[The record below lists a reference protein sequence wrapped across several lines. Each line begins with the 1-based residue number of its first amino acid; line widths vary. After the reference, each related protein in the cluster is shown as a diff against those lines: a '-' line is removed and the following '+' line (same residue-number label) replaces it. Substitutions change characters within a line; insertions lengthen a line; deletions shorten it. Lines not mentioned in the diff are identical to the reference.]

1 MIKKRLKIFSVLIFA
16 LSLVLI
22 LAEARIAFLNGG
34 DYAKKAAAQRSH
46 TIEVKNTVDCSL
58 TGI

>member
-34 DYAKKAAAQRSH
+34 GA
-46 TIEVKNTVDCSL
+46 TVAYH
-58 TGI
+58 